1 MKILLVAEVSI
12 AQVIGGA
19 ERVLREQALGLAARG
34 HAVRVLTRAGAQDGE
49 ARVVVE
55 GIEETR
61 YSVDRRTAVSFFIS
75 SVRNARRA
83 FRSLARESRPDV
95 PFIHQALPGL
105 AAAGCLPGVPSAYT
119 CHSLAHEEFDTR
131 NRPPAGIGGWVW
143 HRCQSLARRRIERAA
158 LDRARRV
165 IVLSDFMRRHLAE
178 CHRLEAER
186 MLLIPAG
193 VDTRIF
199 SPLPDYRSS
208 RDALGLTRDQF
219 VLFTVRNLVPR
230 MGLDALLRA
239 MARVRQ
245 AIPHVQLLIGGS
257 GPLRSELE
265 AQVKTL
271 DLEGCVRFLGFVPED
286 VLPEYYRAA
295 DVFVLP
301 TAQLEGF
308 GLVTIEALASGTPVL
323 GTPVGAT
330 AEILGRLDASLLAA
344 GTDAEPLAAGIETLH
359 RRFTAD
365 PATRAGLAEAGR
377 ALVLRDYTWS
387 RHCERIEAALLEAV
401 GGRRVAYAGD

>member
-1 MKILLVAEVSI
+1 
-12 AQVIGGA
+12 
-19 ERVLREQALGLAARG
+19 
-34 HAVRVLTRAGAQDGE
+34 
-49 ARVVVE
+49 
-55 GIEETR
+55 
-61 YSVDRRTAVSFFIS
+61 
-75 SVRNARRA
+75 
-83 FRSLARESRPDV
+83 
-95 PFIHQALPGL
+95 
-105 AAAGCLPGVPSAYT
+105 
-119 CHSLAHEEFDTR
+119 
-131 NRPPAGIGGWVW
+131 
-143 HRCQSLARRRIERAA
+143 
-158 LDRARRV
+158 
-165 IVLSDFMRRHLAE
+165 
-178 CHRLEAER
+178 

-286 VLPEYYRAA
+286 VLPQYYRAA

-308 GLVTIEALASGTPVL
+308 GLVTIEALASGTPVF

-330 AEILGRLDASLLAA
+330 EEILGRLDASLLAA
-344 GTDAEPLAAGIETLH
+344 GSDAESLAAGIAALH

-365 PATRAGLAEAGR
+365 PATRARLAEAGR
-377 ALVLRDYTWS
+377 ALVLRDYMWS
-387 RHCERIEAALLEAV
+387 RHCERIEAALLEV
-401 GGRRVAYAGD
+401 LGGHQASHP